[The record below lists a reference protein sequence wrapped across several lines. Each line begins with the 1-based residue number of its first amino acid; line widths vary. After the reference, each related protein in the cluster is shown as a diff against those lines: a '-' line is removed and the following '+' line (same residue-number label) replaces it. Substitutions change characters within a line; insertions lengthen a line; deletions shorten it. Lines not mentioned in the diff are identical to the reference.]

1 MLASACDSCRLNF
14 IHSKGDPMPDSVQAR
29 ILLVDDD
36 RFSRTVLAAVFE
48 SIGITVEQAAHAE
61 EAFGMLAQNPP
72 HLILSDVV
80 MPGMD
85 GFALCQRVK
94 GEAAYRHIPFLLL
107 TSLSR
112 DMPVRSLDAG
122 ADDLLSKGDDEVI
135 LRLRARLYL
144 RVGMAPGGTSWLR
157 ATHEGAS
164 VMVISDSSTI
174 QSLSAVHLAPLG
186 VQVVAAT
193 SAPEAVDLLARSAPD
208 VAVLDLG
215 LGETAAR
222 DLIEPIHRLSART
235 QIQLL
240 LGKGEEACLAS
251 LETDIQDAQ
260 YKPLVAKGNRQRVG
274 LLLNLARLPQ
284 G

>member
-1 MLASACDSCRLNF
+1 
-14 IHSKGDPMPDSVQAR
+14 MPDSMQAR

-36 RFSRTVLAAVFE
+36 RFSRSLLASVFE
-48 SIGITVEQAAHAE
+48 FMDIAVETAAHAE
-61 EAFGMLAQNPP
+61 DAFGMLVQNPP
-72 HLILSDVV
+72 HVILSDAV

-94 GEAAYRHIPFLLL
+94 REGSCRHIPFILL

-112 DMPVRSLDAG
+112 DMPARSLEAG

-135 LRLRARLYL
+135 LRLRVRQYL
-144 RVGMAPGGTSWLR
+144 RVGMAPGGTSCLR

-164 VMVISDSSTI
+164 VLVVSNSSTI
-174 QSLSAVHLAPLG
+174 QSLSAIHLAPLG
-186 VQVVAAT
+186 VRVVAAN
-193 SAPEAVDLLARSAPD
+193 SAHEAANLLTRSMPE

-215 LGETAAR
+215 LGETASR
-222 DLIEPIHRLSART
+222 DLIQQIRHASGRT

-240 LGKGEEACLAS
+240 LAKGEEDFLAS
-251 LETDIQDAQ
+251 VEVDVHDAQ
-260 YKPLVAKGNRQRVG
+260 YKPLVAKGNRHRMG
-274 LLLNLARLPQ
+274 ILLNLARLPQ